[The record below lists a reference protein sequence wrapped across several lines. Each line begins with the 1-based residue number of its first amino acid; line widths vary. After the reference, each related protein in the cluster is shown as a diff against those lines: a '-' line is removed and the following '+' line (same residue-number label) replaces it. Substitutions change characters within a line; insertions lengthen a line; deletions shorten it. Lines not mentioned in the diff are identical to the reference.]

1 VIGMLVS
8 IYEALGVH
16 NACTTAEV
24 KAAVRRLLRQFWRT
38 PRDPDGD
45 TEQAI
50 RFLVIATTILSDP
63 VRRANYDAA
72 LEAKARER
80 QPETAVLSQ
89 LPESPSEYLR
99 AGTSAD
105 TRARIDVDY
114 IPTDA
119 ADSVIDDWK
128 RQQRFAGVEA
138 LALPLTEEE
147 ERSPLLR
154 PAAVLLSFL
163 LLWFGWA
170 RLGGDYW
177 GLHAFDALWQA
188 VAATV
193 LLAVAAFALSRPRQ
207 TSHVA
212 GDAGSVVLTLWKRD
226 KLVFVGSEIPE
237 HDPSWLFRF
246 RLFEMTR
253 SMEGYVTAAL
263 PLRRIFA
270 RMVDY
275 AYVALFICLLISGL
289 LAVFPDIDAFL
300 VVLRSPLFL
309 PVLVTLGAMPLA
321 AASHLISRTTPA
333 KALLGIVMVMGAT
346 KPAELISPTP
356 ATTAWRRARDA
367 AVFGLGLGML
377 PAALLLLGKN
387 WRAMRDSEPA
397 WDASSDTVV
406 LARPLTMLGTLA
418 TLVMFAASATILLSM
433 WDRDYLR
440 VESVLRPYIELAQT
454 HWPWLA
460 SFIPARH

>member
-1 VIGMLVS
+1 MLLS

-16 NACTTAEV
+16 YGCTTAEA
-24 KAAVRRLLRQFWRT
+24 KAAVRRLLRQFWQT

-50 RFLVIATTILSDP
+50 SFLAIAAAILSDP

-80 QPETAVLSQ
+80 QPETAALSQ

-99 AGTSAD
+99 AGTTAD
-105 TRARIDVDY
+105 TRARIEVDY

-119 ADSVIDDWK
+119 ADGVIDDWRRRK
-128 RQQRFAGVEA
+128 QLAGVDA

-170 RLGGDYW
+170 RLGADYW
-177 GLHAFDALWQA
+177 DLHAFHAFWQTV
-188 VAATV
+188 VATL
-193 LLAVAAFALSRPRQ
+193 LLAVAAFVLSRPQQ
-207 TSHVA
+207 TAYTA
-212 GDAGSVVLTLWKRD
+212 GDAGSVVLTLWRRD
-226 KLVFVGSEIPE
+226 KLVFVGDEIPE

-263 PLRRIFA
+263 PLRRIYA

-275 AYVALFICLLISGL
+275 AYVALFICLLITGL
-289 LAVFPDIDAFL
+289 LAVFPEIDAFL

-309 PVLVTLGAMPLA
+309 PVLVTLGAIPLA
-321 AASHLISRTTPA
+321 AASHLVSRTTPA
-333 KALLGIVMVMGAT
+333 KALLGIVMIMGAT
-346 KPAELISPTP
+346 KPSELISPTP

-367 AVFGLGLGML
+367 AVFGLGLGIL

-387 WRAMRDSEPA
+387 WRAIRDNEPA

-406 LARPLTMLGTLA
+406 LARPLTTMGTLA

-440 VESVLRPYIELAQT
+440 VESALRPYIELAQA

-460 SFIPARH
+460 KFIPGHH